1 LDIYFGKI
9 ISYIVTDKY
18 CINFDSGALGSYL
31 AAQTFANAQKLTS
44 FAVPAAQQASI
55 FRERVFHKSLKFFRR
70 SVLMSS
76 LLHSSLS
83 LLLILSIR
91 YLLSKFCHRSIRSRC
106 ASATKTYPFVRFS
119 LESCGKNPLIVRPN
133 SISFSKMCQ
142 QSAKLFSFKVF
153 KVNLPLPSSDPQD
166 TWKIYSSHS
175 CETLT
180 GFSKTH
186 LPSLSR
192 NRIRQWSNAGT
203 MKWKKH

>member
-1 LDIYFGKI
+1 
-9 ISYIVTDKY
+9 
-18 CINFDSGALGSYL
+18 
-31 AAQTFANAQKLTS
+31 
-44 FAVPAAQQASI
+44 
-55 FRERVFHKSLKFFRR
+55 
-70 SVLMSS
+70 MSS
-76 LLHSSLS
+76 PLHMHSSLS
-83 LLLILSIR
+83 LLQILSIR
-91 YLLSKFCHRSIRSRC
+91 YLLYKFCHRSIRSRC

-166 TWKIYSSHS
+166 TWRIYSSHS

-180 GFSKTH
+180 GFSKTR

-203 MKWKKH
+203 MKWKKHWKNTFQKSQLTMLLCNQTAQFWIVGLWAFQNVAAWLHRPTTSQEPFC